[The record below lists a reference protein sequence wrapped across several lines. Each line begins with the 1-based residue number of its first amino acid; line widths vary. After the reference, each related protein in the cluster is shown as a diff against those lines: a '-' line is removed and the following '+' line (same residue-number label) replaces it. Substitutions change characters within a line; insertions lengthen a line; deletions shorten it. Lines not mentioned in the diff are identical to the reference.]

1 MGGGG
6 PAEAGDHGG
15 QIVAAIE
22 AVLELG
28 EIARDVFVADGME
41 GAGQTGLEVAEQG
54 VGPLEGGGPDRLPA
68 GARDDRPMAA
78 AGIGDATEGVEAVA
92 VDRPGGTQMAHRPA
106 LDRDPAEVGD
116 PAELDPHRLALG
128 DGFHGR
134 DKGRL
139 AGTASATFATR
150 AFAPDV
156 GVIDLDA
163 LAGQRLVLI
172 TFQHDLHQLV
182 LDLPGGVMRHPETAG
197 QLKAGQAVLALGQG
211 VDRGKPRGQRQLGGM
226 KDRAGDQRHLMAAR
240 RALLDR
246 AGPEHDRVGSS
257 AFRADETP
265 RPAPR
270 EQRCPTLFLG
280 AILQPKRR
288 FAQTLLELHNVLG
301 HPNLPQSLSSSS
313 LYHPPRKLKFV
324 GNQEL
329 VYLPPYSP
337 DLNPIEQ
344 AFAKL
349 KTLLRKT
356 GCSERQASLRA
367 TDSGT
372 PSPTSCATT

>member
-1 MGGGG
+1 
-6 PAEAGDHGG
+6 
-15 QIVAAIE
+15 
-22 AVLELG
+22 
-28 EIARDVFVADGME
+28 ME

-128 DGFHGR
+128 GGFHGRDKGRLAGPASATFATRAFAPR

-182 LDLPGGVMRHPETAG
+182 LDLPGGVMRPPETAG
-197 QLKAGQAVLALGQG
+197 QLKAGQAVLA
-211 VDRGKPRGQRQLGGM
+211 
-226 KDRAGDQRHLMAAR
+226 
-240 RALLDR
+240 
-246 AGPEHDRVGSS
+246 
-257 AFRADETP
+257 
-265 RPAPR
+265 
-270 EQRCPTLFLG
+270 
-280 AILQPKRR
+280 
-288 FAQTLLELHNVLG
+288 
-301 HPNLPQSLSSSS
+301 
-313 LYHPPRKLKFV
+313 
-324 GNQEL
+324 
-329 VYLPPYSP
+329 
-337 DLNPIEQ
+337 
-344 AFAKL
+344 
-349 KTLLRKT
+349 
-356 GCSERQASLRA
+356 
-367 TDSGT
+367 
-372 PSPTSCATT
+372 

>member
-6 PAEAGDHGG
+6 PAETGDYGG

-28 EIARDVFVADGME
+28 EIARDVFVADGVE
-41 GAGQTGLEVAEQG
+41 GAGQLGLGVAEQG
-54 VGPLEGGGPDRLPA
+54 VGPLEAGGPDRLPA

-116 PAELDPHRLALG
+116 PAELDPHRLALSG
-128 DGFHGR
+128 GFHGR

-163 LAGQRLVLI
+163 LAGQRFVLI

-182 LDLPGGVMRHPETAG
+182 LDLPGGVDT
-197 QLKAGQAVLALGQG
+197 
-211 VDRGKPRGQRQLGGM
+211 PR
-226 KDRAGDQRHLMAAR
+226 R
-240 RALLDR
+240 RASSRLDR
-246 AGPEHDRVGSS
+246 PFLLWV
-257 AFRADETP
+257 
-265 RPAPR
+265 
-270 EQRCPTLFLG
+270 RC
-280 AILQPKRR
+280 
-288 FAQTLLELHNVLG
+288 
-301 HPNLPQSLSSSS
+301 
-313 LYHPPRKLKFV
+313 
-324 GNQEL
+324 
-329 VYLPPYSP
+329 
-337 DLNPIEQ
+337 
-344 AFAKL
+344 
-349 KTLLRKT
+349 
-356 GCSERQASLRA
+356 
-367 TDSGT
+367 
-372 PSPTSCATT
+372 